1 MPKPKM
7 PSNMMLS
14 YDANLTLSFL
24 TYPKHVQLIDYLKIK
39 KMAKKQLRVSAKD
52 SLDART
58 IKTLISHHF

>member
-24 TYPKHVQLIDYLKIK
+24 TYPKYVQLVDYLKVK
-39 KMAKKQLRVSAKD
+39 KMGKNS
-52 SLDART
+52 
-58 IKTLISHHF
+58 